1 MNNYKIYNKTERERD
16 NGTDV
21 VIKLVI
27 RTAIIIMYYRYYRWY
42 YKQKLER

>member
-27 RTAIIIMYYRYYRWY
+27 RTATIIMY
-42 YKQKLER
+42 